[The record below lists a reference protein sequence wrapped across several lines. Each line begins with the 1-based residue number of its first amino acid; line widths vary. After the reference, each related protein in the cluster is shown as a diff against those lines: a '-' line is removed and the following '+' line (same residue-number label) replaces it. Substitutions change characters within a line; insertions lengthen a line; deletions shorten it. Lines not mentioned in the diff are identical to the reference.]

1 MQSFLNKRKNTFVA
15 QKSCPSER
23 SMVMQMEM
31 GSMKGGGQMMGDRT
45 GS

>member
-1 MQSFLNKRKNTFVA
+1 MA
-15 QKSCPSER
+15 
-23 SMVMQMEM
+23 MQMEM

>member
-1 MQSFLNKRKNTFVA
+1 
-15 QKSCPSER
+15 
-23 SMVMQMEM
+23 MQMEM